1 MRGERL
7 MRLGILFLLLGI
19 ACTVIAI
26 SPLFIHNLELP
37 GYWWGLSMLTGVGLA
52 LILLG
57 LRRSSKSRSLHD

>member
-1 MRGERL
+1 MRV
-7 MRLGILFLLLGI
+7 GILFLIAGI
-19 ACTVIAI
+19 VCTLIAI

-57 LRRSSKSRSLHD
+57 LRRASKTRSIHD